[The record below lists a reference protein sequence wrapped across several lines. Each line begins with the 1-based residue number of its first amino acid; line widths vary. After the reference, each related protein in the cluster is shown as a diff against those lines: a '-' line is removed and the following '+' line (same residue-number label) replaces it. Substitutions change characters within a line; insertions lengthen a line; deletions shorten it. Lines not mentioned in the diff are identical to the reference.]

1 MKTIRTISWV
11 LFFAI
16 AVFVIVAPLFQTRD
30 FDNIQQKSGVSQ
42 GFYAKNNTIDYIV
55 VDGEKYFLDPG
66 SPVPAVELYQLLGE
80 GAKVEFWYIANS
92 RIIVALEVDGN
103 QMFTAEQYK
112 QHFNQWRTTTPIYNL
127 CFFAIAMPLAF
138 FAQKL
143 HERKHNSID
152 F

>member
-30 FDNIQQKSGVSQ
+30 FDNIQQKSGVSK
-42 GFYAKNNTIDYIV
+42 GFYAKNNTINYIV
-55 VDGEKYFLDPG
+55 VDSEKYFLDPG

-80 GAKVEFWYIANS
+80 GAKVELWYIANS
-92 RIIVALEVDGN
+92 HIIVALEVDGN
-103 QMFTAEQYK
+103 QKFTVEQYK
-112 QHFNQWRTTTPIYNL
+112 QHFNQWRTATPIRNL
-127 CFFAIAMPLAF
+127 CLFAIVVPLVF